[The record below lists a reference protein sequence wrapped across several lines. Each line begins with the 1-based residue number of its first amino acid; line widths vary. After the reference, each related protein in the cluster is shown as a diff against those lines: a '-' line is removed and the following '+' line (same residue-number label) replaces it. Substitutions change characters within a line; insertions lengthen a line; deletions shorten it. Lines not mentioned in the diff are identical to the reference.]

1 MAGAAVLGVPLLFLL
16 AGIGARQA
24 TRLELESL
32 RTTNDSLKVEND
44 SYREATGELTVQ
56 ISSLQAAL
64 AQLSEQ
70 SQLDPATR
78 EAIQK
83 LPAMIRSRAMGGGAV
98 PTALTPPKTEAS
110 TPQGTFGM
118 LKDVLGVLEGSLASV
133 KTKVESQQAL
143 ARATPSIWP
152 IAGWLSSG
160 FGNRSDPF
168 TGQPDFHAG
177 LDISADKGTPVR
189 ATADGVVELAAY
201 NGNYG
206 NCIMISHGFGI
217 GTRFGHLS
225 GYAVGVGQKVKR
237 GDVIGYVG
245 STGRATSSHLHY
257 EILLNGSPINPLRL
271 LARP

>member
-1 MAGAAVLGVPLLFLL
+1 MVAGATILGVPLLFLL

-32 RTTNDSLKVEND
+32 RTTNESLKVEND

-70 SQLDPATR
+70 SQLDATTR
-78 EAIQK
+78 GDPEIA
-83 LPAMIRSRAMGGGAV
+83 RADSLACDGRRRAADDARAENRTG
-98 PTALTPPKTEAS
+98 

-143 ARATPSIWP
+143 ARAAPSIWP

-160 FGNRSDPF
+160 FGNRADPF

-189 ATADGVVELAAY
+189 ATADGVVELAA
-201 NGNYG
+201 
-206 NCIMISHGFGI
+206 
-217 GTRFGHLS
+217 
-225 GYAVGVGQKVKR
+225 
-237 GDVIGYVG
+237 
-245 STGRATSSHLHY
+245 STATTATAS
-257 EILLNGSPINPLRL
+257 
-271 LARP
+271 